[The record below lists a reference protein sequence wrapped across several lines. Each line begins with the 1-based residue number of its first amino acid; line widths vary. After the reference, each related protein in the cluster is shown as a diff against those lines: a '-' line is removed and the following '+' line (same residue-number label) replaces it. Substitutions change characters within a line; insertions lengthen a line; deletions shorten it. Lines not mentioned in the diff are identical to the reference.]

1 MSEINE
7 TSPVPEMQ
15 APRPN
20 PLSRIGGLLSSPGDT
35 MKDVAL
41 RPDVLVPLIIILL
54 GLFLSFWLITPKVDD
69 SESMRETL
77 AEREMTEQ
85 QIEEVVARMD
95 QFKGIAAFV
104 NPIMVFLFAI
114 LLPAAVYWVVFLAFG
129 SQAKFKQFFSV
140 VLYSWMPILLRYL
153 LLPLVLWKRSGLT
166 SWEAQTA
173 LRSNLGFLTSPTES
187 PVRFAILSSIDIF
200 TFAGLALMVIGF
212 AAASR
217 FSRGQ
222 AAAIVIAGYLV
233 TIGIGAGIAA
243 AFA

>member
-1 MSEINE
+1 MSEINV
-7 TSPVPEMQ
+7 TPPVPETDS
-15 APRPN
+15 PPPN
-20 PLSRIGGLLSSPGDT
+20 ALSRIGGLLTSPVET

-41 RPDVLVPLIIILL
+41 RPDILVPLIIIML
-54 GLFLSFWLITPKVDD
+54 GVFLSFWLITPKIDD
-69 SESMRETL
+69 SASVRETL
-77 AEREMTEQ
+77 AEQELTEQ
-85 QIEEVVARMD
+85 QIDEVVARME
-95 QFKGIAAFV
+95 QFKKIAAIV
-104 NPIMVFLFAI
+104 NPIMVLLFAI
-114 LLPAAVYWVVFLAFG
+114 LLPAAVYWMVFLAFG
-129 SQAKFKQFFSV
+129 SQAKFKQFLSV

-153 LLPLVLWKRSGLT
+153 LLPLVLWNRSGMT
-166 SWEAQTA
+166 SWEAQTS

-187 PVRFAILSSIDIF
+187 PVQFAILSSIDIF

-222 AAAIVIAGYLV
+222 SAAIVIAGYLV